1 MDEKLKPC
9 DDLISR
15 SGLLNELYDFID
27 YNDDGEQQ
35 INADLVI
42 HMVQNAISASRLEQ
56 QEERIAELEAENE
69 HLRQEYISPETARVL
84 MEDNERLEREI
95 AAAKE
100 DMHHNDACKV
110 CVGSQKEVDGCDCE
124 CLTCKLD
131 CRCKDCRDENKW
143 EWRGA
148 REGEGK

>member
-1 MDEKLKPC
+1 MSEITTAELVKALRC
-9 DDLISR
+9 DGIKCDCGGCFYR
-15 SGLLNELYDFID
+15 NENGCILSVQM
-27 YNDDGEQQ
+27 NDA
-35 INADLVI
+35 ADC
-42 HMVQNAISASRLEQ
+42 LEQ
-56 QEERIAELEAENE
+56 QEQRIAGMERELEWKDKVIELAQRKQDE
-69 HLRQEYISPETARVL
+69 A
-84 MEDNERLEREI
+84 EREL

-110 CVGSQKEVDGCDCE
+110 CVGSQKAVDGCDCE